1 MSDFDTTM
9 SGASFEKPEIFYK
22 AMSRFSMNTRKLY
35 PPKAIKDY
43 KQDGAGVPLA
53 WNEDNKSLY
62 LDSSDSHTLVF
73 GATGSK
79 KSRLIA
85 IPTAK
90 LLGYANESMIIT
102 DPKAEIYNRTATELK
117 ENGYDIC
124 VLNFRSP
131 LYGSC
136 WNPIEIPYR
145 FYLDDDIDKAYEFV
159 NDIATN
165 LMLTQITEKDPFW
178 DYSASDLFFGLT
190 LLLFKYVKNKNES
203 IDAVN
208 ISNLLK
214 LRRDLF
220 DSSNTFSLQQSEL
233 WQIAKE
239 DEIIYAS
246 LIGTVNAPDRT
257 QASILSTFDS
267 KMRCFVIQPSL
278 LDMLSNTNISLSSI
292 GEKKTAIFLIM
303 PDEKT
308 SYHKLVSLFVKQSY
322 EYIIYKAQKLS
333 DSKMPIRINYILD
346 EFSSLPAIKDFPA
359 MITAARS
366 RNIRFNL
373 IVQSKHQLIQKYA
386 DEAETIQANCN
397 NWIFITSRELKL
409 LEEISTLCGT
419 RSSGNKPLLSISAL
433 QHFNKEKGEILVLSG
448 RLKPFKSCLPDI
460 KKYDYDSYNVLP
472 LCKRVTNQHVLNLT
486 PSQKT
491 IEHTEILKH
500 HKENSNDSLLSSD
513 IQKELEAKFDELF
526 GNLDEDSN

>member
-1 MSDFDTTM
+1 
-9 SGASFEKPEIFYK
+9 
-22 AMSRFSMNTRKLY
+22 
-35 PPKAIKDY
+35 
-43 KQDGAGVPLA
+43 
-53 WNEDNKSLY
+53 
-62 LDSSDSHTLVF
+62 
-73 GATGSK
+73 
-79 KSRLIA
+79 
-85 IPTAK
+85 
-90 LLGYANESMIIT
+90 
-102 DPKAEIYNRTATELK
+102 
-117 ENGYDIC
+117 
-124 VLNFRSP
+124 
-131 LYGSC
+131 
-136 WNPIEIPYR
+136 
-145 FYLDDDIDKAYEFV
+145 
-159 NDIATN
+159 
-165 LMLTQITEKDPFW
+165 MLTHIAEKDPFW

-190 LLLFKYVKNKNES
+190 LLLFKYVKNKNET

-220 DSSNTFSLQQSEL
+220 ESSNRISLHYSEL
-233 WQIAKE
+233 WGLAKE

-246 LIGTVNAPDRT
+246 LIGTVNAPDKT
-257 QASILSTFDS
+257 QDSILSTFDY

-278 LDMLSNTNISLSSI
+278 LDMLSNTNFSLSTI

-322 EYIIYKAQKLS
+322 EYIIYKAQNLS

-409 LEEISTLCGT
+409 LEDISTLCGT

-433 QHFNKEKGEILVLSG
+433 QHFSKEKGEILVLCG

-460 KKYDYDSYNVLP
+460 KKYDNDSYDILP
-472 LCKRVTNQHVLNLT
+472 FCKRTTNKHVLHLT
-486 PSQKT
+486 SCQNT
-491 IEHTEILKH
+491 LEHTEITNH
-500 HKENSNDSLLSSD
+500 HDEKKNDSLFSPAV
-513 IQKELEAKFDELF
+513 QKELEAKFDELF
-526 GNLDEDSN
+526 GSPDVDGN

>member
-1 MSDFDTTM
+1 MSDFDTNI

-53 WNEDNKSLY
+53 WNEENKSLY

-90 LLGYANESMIIT
+90 LLGYASESMIIT

-165 LMLTQITEKDPFW
+165 LMLTQIAEKDPFW

-190 LLLFKYVKNKNES
+190 LLLFKYVKTKNES

-246 LIGTVNAPDRT
+246 LIGTVNAPDKT

-308 SYHKLVSLFVKQSY
+308 SYHKLVSLFVKQS
-322 EYIIYKAQKLS
+322 
-333 DSKMPIRINYILD
+333 
-346 EFSSLPAIKDFPA
+346 
-359 MITAARS
+359 
-366 RNIRFNL
+366 
-373 IVQSKHQLIQKYA
+373 
-386 DEAETIQANCN
+386 
-397 NWIFITSRELKL
+397 
-409 LEEISTLCGT
+409 
-419 RSSGNKPLLSISAL
+419 
-433 QHFNKEKGEILVLSG
+433 
-448 RLKPFKSCLPDI
+448 
-460 KKYDYDSYNVLP
+460 
-472 LCKRVTNQHVLNLT
+472 
-486 PSQKT
+486 
-491 IEHTEILKH
+491 
-500 HKENSNDSLLSSD
+500 
-513 IQKELEAKFDELF
+513 
-526 GNLDEDSN
+526 